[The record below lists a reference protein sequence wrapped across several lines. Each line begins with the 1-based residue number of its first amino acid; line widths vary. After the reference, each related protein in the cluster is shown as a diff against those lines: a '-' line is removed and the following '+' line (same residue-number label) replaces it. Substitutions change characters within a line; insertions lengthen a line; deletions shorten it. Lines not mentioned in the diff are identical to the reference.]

1 MYDELLS
8 IELKKSPMWEINN
21 PRVNILTRD
30 LLAFVIESSSFNKDQ
45 MEEVFYILLSLIRI
59 YGDPKFGH
67 QRVEEINEWTR
78 RSYGSNFIKRVAN

>member
-30 LLAFVIESSSFNKDQ
+30 LLAFVFESSSFNKDQ
-45 MEEVFYILLSLIRI
+45 IEEVFYILLSLIRI
-59 YGDPKFGH
+59 YGDPRFGH
-67 QRVEEINEWTR
+67 ERMEEINEWIR
-78 RSYGSNFIKRVAN
+78 RGYGSNFIKGVTK

>member
-21 PRVNILTRD
+21 PRVNVLTRD
-30 LLAFVIESSSFNKDQ
+30 LLAFVLESYSFNKEQ

-59 YGDPKFGH
+59 YGDPRFG
-67 QRVEEINEWTR
+67 QERIKEINE
-78 RSYGSNFIKRVAN
+78 

>member
-30 LLAFVIESSSFNKDQ
+30 LLAFAFESSSFNKDQ
-45 MEEVFYILLSLIRI
+45 IEEVFILLSLIRI
-59 YGDPKFGH
+59 YGDPRFGH
-67 QRVEEINEWTR
+67 ERMEEIMNELRGW
-78 RSYGSNFIKRVAN
+78 K

>member
-59 YGDPKFGH
+59 YGDPRFGH
-67 QRVEEINEWTR
+67 ERMEEINE
-78 RSYGSNFIKRVAN
+78 

>member
-30 LLAFVIESSSFNKDQ
+30 LLSFVFESSSFNKEQ

-59 YGDPKFGH
+59 YGDPRFGH
-67 QRVEEINEWTR
+67 ERMEEIKWLL
-78 RSYGSNFIKRVAN
+78 F

>member
-30 LLAFVIESSSFNKDQ
+30 LLAFVFESSSFNKEQ

-59 YGDPKFGH
+59 YGDPRFG
-67 QRVEEINEWTR
+67 QERMEEINEWTR
-78 RSYGSNFIKRVAN
+78 KNYGSNFIKRVIN

>member
-30 LLAFVIESSSFNKDQ
+30 LLAFVLESSSFNKEQ
-45 MEEVFYILLSLIRI
+45 MEEIFYILLSLIRI
-59 YGDPKFGH
+59 YGDPRFGYE
-67 QRVEEINEWTR
+67 RMEEIKWLL
-78 RSYGSNFIKRVAN
+78 F